1 MEDTRLTLVL
11 DGEEVICDILFT
23 HYSEEFEKNYVVFQ
37 FTDRDEI
44 SAAVFVETEGG
55 EGYFEDVQ
63 TDEEWELLDELLEA
77 FLGDLEAEDEDAQDD
92 EDDDI

>member
-23 HYSEEFEKNYVVFQ
+23 HYSEQFEKNYVVFQ

-92 EDDDI
+92 EDDNI

>member
-1 MEDTRLTLVL
+1 MDDTRLTLVL

-44 SAAVFVETEGG
+44 SAAVFVETDGG

-77 FLGDLEAEDEDAQDD
+77 FLGDLEAEDDDAQD

>member
-1 MEDTRLTLVL
+1 MDDTRLTLVL

-44 SAAVFVETEGG
+44 SAAVFVETDGG

-77 FLGDLEAEDEDAQDD
+77 FLGDLEAEDDAQD
-92 EDDDI
+92 EDDDF

>member
-23 HYSEEFEKNYVVFQ
+23 HYSEQFEKNYVVFQ